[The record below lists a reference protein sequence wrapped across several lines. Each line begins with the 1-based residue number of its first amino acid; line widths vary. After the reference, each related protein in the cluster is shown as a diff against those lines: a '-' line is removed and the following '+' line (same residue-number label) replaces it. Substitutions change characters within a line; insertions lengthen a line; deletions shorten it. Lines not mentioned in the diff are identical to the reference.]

1 MFKWRIILIVAVF
14 VSATPGMA
22 LSRLD
27 GSTPAKPGQASIDFS
42 GRWTVRWLSN
52 DTRNPM
58 QLTQNAMKFT
68 GQYVNDSKDN
78 CSVSGDLDPAGHL
91 IKFQVTCP
99 KWEIQME
106 GFSTLDGKT
115 IVGEY
120 LAYGRAVGGFIM
132 SKE

>member
-1 MFKWRIILIVAVF
+1 
-14 VSATPGMA
+14 
-22 LSRLD
+22 
-27 GSTPAKPGQASIDFS
+27 
-42 GRWTVRWLSN
+42 
-52 DTRNPM
+52 M
-58 QLTQNAMKFT
+58 QLTQNAIRFT

-78 CSVSGDLDPAGHL
+78 CTVSGDLDPASQL
-91 IKFQVTCP
+91 IKFQIKCP

-106 GFSTLDGKT
+106 GFPSLDGKI